1 MRLIILFLC
10 CGVVAWF
17 LSGKFEWFSEE
28 SNELVQRISGALED
42 SVNGGA
48 SKASSKPA
56 VATMSFEYLP
66 VRPELSA
73 PIRLQSDYVL
83 ESMAYWCEQLVYSLG
98 SEPTTKMKDL
108 VAEISVYIQEHRSTL
123 DLCYAKIK
131 ASEDTLMEM
140 KSTGPEI
147 LKSRLDA
154 IDFVKK
160 DVMAAESFLAKVD
173 TLIFAELSVVDLG
186 AQSLEPRNARLR
198 AELETLVH
206 EASTLLQAN

>member
-10 CGVVAWF
+10 CAAVAWF

-73 PIRLQSDYVL
+73 PIRLQTNYVL

-131 ASEDTLMEM
+131 ASGRRVIFGE
-140 KSTGPEI
+140 
-147 LKSRLDA
+147 SRHV
-154 IDFVKK
+154 DF
-160 DVMAAESFLAKVD
+160 FG
-173 TLIFAELSVVDLG
+173 IIRHG
-186 AQSLEPRNARLR
+186 AR
-198 AELETLVH
+198 
-206 EASTLLQAN
+206 

>member
-1 MRLIILFLC
+1 
-10 CGVVAWF
+10 
-17 LSGKFEWFSEE
+17 
-28 SNELVQRISGALED
+28 
-42 SVNGGA
+42 
-48 SKASSKPA
+48 
-56 VATMSFEYLP
+56 
-66 VRPELSA
+66 
-73 PIRLQSDYVL
+73 L